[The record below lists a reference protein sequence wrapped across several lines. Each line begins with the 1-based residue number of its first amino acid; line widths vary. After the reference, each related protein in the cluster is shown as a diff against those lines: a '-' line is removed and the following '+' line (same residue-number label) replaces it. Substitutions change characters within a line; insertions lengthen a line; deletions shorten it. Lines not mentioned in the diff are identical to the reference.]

1 LAFRCKVLFSPKND
15 KGGTTMKKKNATTKR
30 LKTPKSL
37 KSIDSPTLSHP
48 IPNPLNPQP
57 LPPRNRP
64 II

>member
-1 LAFRCKVLFSPKND
+1 
-15 KGGTTMKKKNATTKR
+15 MKKKNATTKR